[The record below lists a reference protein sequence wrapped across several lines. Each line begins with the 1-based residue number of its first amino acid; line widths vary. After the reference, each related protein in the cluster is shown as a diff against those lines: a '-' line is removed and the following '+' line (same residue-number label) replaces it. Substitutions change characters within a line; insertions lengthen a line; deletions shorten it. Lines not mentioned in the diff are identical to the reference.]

1 MKAIWM
7 KKGIMTLMA
16 AAVTMSPERVASE
29 PDHWEYEASQDFTVT
44 SDGVYQFELY
54 GAQGGSYQEHTG
66 GKGGMV
72 NMQVSLHQN
81 DRVELRIGGSNDSQG
96 GGQGTLTSGGGAAT
110 VVINGVTAAV
120 AGGGGGATDTQD
132 GGYGGEVLGGGA
144 INSNGESS
152 SEPNSAGG
160 GGGYQGGQS
169 GYTRYHEHTGSEE
182 SGGGCYTGEIRHTHD
197 GSCFVQCG
205 TFENFRVSDDQPGYI
220 EANCSVCGEWGSNEG
235 DMDSDFITDGS
246 WTHTKRDCGKDNG
259 AIEGYRLVCGKSK
272 DVIEEN
278 KQAYGGTN
286 YYNAE
291 MCRNVSTA
299 AGVRLGNGKIVI
311 TQCPQEQ
318 LTLNY
323 FNYDMTLLGSVTT
336 SKGSMADYPVKTE
349 PVRKADSQYSYT
361 FTGWDDME
369 TGRKENLTG
378 TDTVHSPVTEN
389 KNYIAVYRKIPKE
402 YTVTLEDAYG
412 NVVETITAAYGKQ
425 MPDITLPVREDGL
438 FAGYYL
444 QKGGRGTCYYS
455 TSGEAVRKSDIV
467 QDETFYAYWINPVS
481 VTKQPVSVE
490 VESDYEESYM
500 EVAYAQS
507 TEQGYT
513 ITPQWYMQQNGKKT
527 KVENG
532 NTVKC
537 KIPSGYKAGKYT
549 FWCELTVTSE
559 QNGQQIKVSSNQA
572 ALQVNQAAEP
582 PKKEDTKPTSPDQDK
597 DNTTGNPG
605 DTNNGSTP
613 PPDKSDNGST
623 PPPDKSDNGSTPPPD
638 KSDNGSTPLPD
649 NSGNGSTTPPDN
661 SNNGS
666 ATPPDNSNNG
676 STPPPDKS
684 DNGSTTLPDN
694 SDNGSTGKT
703 DGADNEATSKPNIPN
718 NLINGALSKNDITN
732 INDAAFTLAV
742 NPSQLPVNGSK
753 QENTEN
759 TMPALTMVPDPVA
772 LTTIPDDTPWESH
785 ASTADSPWINH
796 TGADNTD
803 YNQASPDQD
812 AISPQSHAT
821 YETELVKANYSFIV
835 GLSILGLIAI
845 LLLILFLSNNR
856 VDRCAEE

>member
-72 NMQVSLHQN
+72 NMQVSLHRN

-96 GGQGTLTSGGGAAT
+96 GGQGTLTAGGGATT

-120 AGGGGGATDTQD
+120 AGGGGGATDSLN
-132 GGYGGEVLGGGA
+132 GGSGGGNRG
-144 INSNGESS
+144 IMPDSSIGESS

-169 GYTRYHEHTGSEE
+169 GSTRYHEHTGSEE
-182 SGGGCYTGEIRHTHD
+182 SGGGCYTGEIRHIHN

-205 TFENFRVSDDQPGYI
+205 TFENFRVSDDLPGYI

-246 WTHTKRDCGKDNG
+246 WTHTKRNCGKDSNS
-259 AIEGYRLVCGKSK
+259 IDKYQLSCGKSETM
-272 DVIEEN
+272 IEEN

-286 YYNAE
+286 YYNSDV
-291 MCRNVSTA
+291 CKNVSVA
-299 AGVRLGNGKIVI
+299 AGVRQGSGKITI
-311 TQCPQEQ
+311 TQLTKER

-323 FNYDMTLLGSVTT
+323 YNYDMTLLGSVTA
-336 SKGSMADYPVKTE
+336 SKGSIADYPVKTE

-444 QKGGRGTCYYS
+444 QKGGRETCYYS

-481 VTKQPVSVE
+481 VTKQPASVE
-490 VESDYEESYM
+490 VESDYAECYM

-582 PKKEDTKPTSPDQDK
+582 PKKEDTKPTSPDLDK
-597 DNTTGNPG
+597 DNSTGNPGDANNGSATKPGDSDNGNTTKPGDSSSGSTTKPDDTSNGSTTNPG
-605 DTNNGSTP
+605 DTNNGSTT
-613 PPDKSDNGST
+613 K
-623 PPPDKSDNGSTPPPD
+623 
-638 KSDNGSTPLPD
+638 
-649 NSGNGSTTPPDN
+649 
-661 SNNGS
+661 
-666 ATPPDNSNNG
+666 
-676 STPPPDKS
+676 
-684 DNGSTTLPDN
+684 PDN
-694 SDNGSTGKT
+694 SDSGSTGKSDSSNNETTNKPDNT
-703 DGADNEATSKPNIPN
+703 DNGISGKNDNSSNGNTSKSDIPN
-718 NLINGALSKNDITN
+718 NLINGVPGKNDITN
-732 INDAAFTLAV
+732 INDVTFVLADGL
-742 NPSQLPVNGSK
+742 NQIQPPVNSNNTK
-753 QENTEN
+753 TEEAPAIENDIQ
-759 TMPALTMVPDPVA
+759 L

-785 ASTADSPWINH
+785 TSADNTPWINNIG
-796 TGADNTD
+796 TDDNT
-803 YNQASPDQD
+803 NHDQD
-812 AISPQSHAT
+812 AISPQNPAA
-821 YETELVKANYSFIV
+821 YQAELGRANASFLV

-856 VDRCAEE
+856 ADRCAEE

>member
-16 AAVTMSPERVASE
+16 AAVTMSPEQTASE

-81 DRVELRIGGSNDSQG
+81 DQVELHIGGSDGSQG
-96 GGQGTLTSGGGAAT
+96 GGQGTLTFGGGATT

-132 GGYGGEVLGGGA
+132 GGYGGIDKGVLNGT
-144 INSNGESS
+144 SMGESS

-246 WTHTKRDCGKDNG
+246 WTHTKRDCGKDSNSTDK
-259 AIEGYRLVCGKSK
+259 YRLSCGKSETM
-272 DVIEEN
+272 IEEN

-286 YYNAE
+286 YYNSDV
-291 MCRNVSTA
+291 CKNVSVA
-299 AGVRLGNGKIVI
+299 AGVRQGSGKIAI
-311 TQCPQEQ
+311 TQLTKEQ
-318 LTLNY
+318 LTINY
-323 FNYDMTLLGSVTT
+323 YNYNMTLLGSVTA
-336 SKGSMADYPVKTE
+336 SKGSIADYPVKTE

-378 TDTVHSPVTEN
+378 ADTVQSPVTEN
-389 KNYIAVYRKIPKE
+389 KNYIAVYRNIPRE

-412 NVVETITAAYGKQ
+412 NVVETITAAYRKQ

-438 FAGYYL
+438 FAGYYR
-444 QKGGRGTCYYS
+444 QKDGRGTCYYS
-455 TSGEAVRKSDIV
+455 TSGKPARKSDIV
-467 QDETFYAYWINPVS
+467 QDETFYAYWVNPVS
-481 VTKQPVSVE
+481 ITKQPASVE
-490 VESDYEESYM
+490 VESDYTESYM
-500 EVAYAQS
+500 EVAYEQS
-507 TEQGYT
+507 TKQGYT

-532 NTVKC
+532 EKTKC
-537 KIPSGYKAGKYT
+537 KIPSGYKAGKYI

-572 ALQVNQAAEP
+572 TLQVNQAAEP
-582 PKKEDTKPTSPDQDK
+582 PKKEDTKPTTPDQDK
-597 DNTTGNPG
+597 DNSTGNPG
-605 DTNNGSTP
+605 N
-613 PPDKSDNGST
+613 SDNGST
-623 PPPDKSDNGSTPPPD
+623 TKPDDTSNGGATKPGDSDNGNTAKPGDSN
-638 KSDNGSTPLPD
+638 SGSTTNPD
-649 NSGNGSTTPPDN
+649 NSSNGSMTKPDN
-661 SNNGS
+661 SNNGNTTKPGDSSNES
-666 ATPPDNSNNG
+666 AT
-676 STPPPDKS
+676 K
-684 DNGSTTLPDN
+684 PDN
-694 SDNGSTGKT
+694 SDSGSTGKSDSVNNGT
-703 DGADNEATSKPNIPN
+703 TNKPDNADNGTSGKNDNSTNVVP
-718 NLINGALSKNDITN
+718 GKNDITN
-732 INDAAFTLAV
+732 IGNGTFMFTDSL
-742 NPSQLPVNGSK
+742 NPSQLPVDGNK
-753 QENTEN
+753 QENTEIV
-759 TMPALTMVPDPVA
+759 TPASTIAPVSIA

-785 ASTADSPWINH
+785 TSADDTPWINH
-796 TGADNTD
+796 TGTDDNT
-803 YNQASPDQD
+803 NHDQN
-812 AISPQSHAT
+812 AVSPQNPAA
-821 YETELVKANYSFIV
+821 YQAELGRTNASFLV
-835 GLSILGLIAI
+835 GLGILGLIAI
-845 LLLILFLSNNR
+845 LLLILFLSNNHE
-856 VDRCAEE
+856 DHCATE

>member
-16 AAVTMSPERVASE
+16 AAVTMSPEQTASE

-72 NMQVSLHQN
+72 NMQVSLQQN
-81 DRVELRIGGSNDSQG
+81 DRVELRIGGSDGSQG
-96 GGQGTLTSGGGAAT
+96 GGQGTLTSGGGATT
-110 VVINGVTAAV
+110 VVINGVTVAV

-144 INSNGESS
+144 ISSDGESS
-152 SEPNSAGG
+152 SESNSAGG

-323 FNYDMTLLGSVTT
+323 FNYDMTLLSSVTA
-336 SKGSMADYPVKTE
+336 SKGSIADYPVKTE

-378 TDTVHSPVTEN
+378 ADTVQSPVTEN
-389 KNYIAVYRKIPKE
+389 KNYIAVYRNIPRE

-412 NVVETITAAYGKQ
+412 NVVEIITAAYGKQ
-425 MPDITLPVREDGL
+425 MPNITLPVREDGL
-438 FAGYYL
+438 FAGYYR
-444 QKGGRGTCYYS
+444 QKDGRGTCYYS
-455 TSGEAVRKSDIV
+455 TSGEPARKSDIV
-467 QDETFYAYWINPVS
+467 QDETFYAYWVNPVS
-481 VTKQPVSVE
+481 ITKQPASVE
-490 VESDYEESYM
+490 VESDYTESYM
-500 EVAYAQS
+500 EVAYEQS
-507 TEQGYT
+507 MKQGYT

-527 KVENG
+527 KVVNG

-537 KIPSGYKAGKYT
+537 KIPSGYKAGKYI
-549 FWCELTVTSE
+549 FWCELTVVSE

-572 ALQVNQAAEP
+572 TLQVNQAAEP
-582 PKKEDTKPTSPDQDK
+582 PKKEDTKPTTPDQDK
-597 DNTTGNPG
+597 DNSTGKPG
-605 DTNNGSTP
+605 GTNNGSTP
-613 PPDKSDNGST
+613 PPDNPS
-623 PPPDKSDNGSTPPPD
+623 
-638 KSDNGSTPLPD
+638 
-649 NSGNGSTTPPDN
+649 NGSTTKPDDT
-661 SNNGS
+661 SNGS
-666 ATPPDNSNNG
+666 TTNPGDSDNGNTTNPDNSNNG
-676 STPPPDKS
+676 STTKPDDTSNGGATKPGDS
-684 DNGSTTLPDN
+684 DNGSATKPDN
-694 SDNGSTGKT
+694 SDSGSTGKSDSVNNGT
-703 DGADNEATSKPNIPN
+703 TNKPDNADNGTSGKNDNSTNVVP
-718 NLINGALSKNDITN
+718 GKNDITN
-732 INDAAFTLAV
+732 IGNGTFMFTDSL

-835 GLSILGLIAI
+835 GLSILGLMAI
-845 LLLILFLSNNR
+845 LLLILFLSNNHG
-856 VDRCAEE
+856 DHCATE

>member
-16 AAVTMSPERVASE
+16 AAVTMSPEQTASE

-96 GGQGTLTSGGGAAT
+96 GGQGTLTAGGGATT

-120 AGGGGGATDTQD
+120 AGGGGGATDMLN
-132 GGYGGEVLGGGA
+132 GGSGGEIWGGGA

-246 WTHTKRDCGKDNG
+246 WTHTKRNCGKDTNS
-259 AIEGYRLVCGKSK
+259 IDKYQLSCGKSETM
-272 DVIEEN
+272 IEEN

-286 YYNAE
+286 YYNSDV
-291 MCRNVSTA
+291 CKNVSVA
-299 AGVRLGNGKIVI
+299 AGVRQGSGKITI
-311 TQCPQEQ
+311 TQLTKEQ

-323 FNYDMTLLGSVTT
+323 YNYDMTLLGSVTT
-336 SKGSMADYPVKTE
+336 SKGCIADYPVKTE

-378 TDTVHSPVTEN
+378 ADTVQSPVTEN
-389 KNYIAVYRKIPKE
+389 KNYIAVYCKIPKE

-572 ALQVNQAAEP
+572 TLQVNQAAEP
-582 PKKEDTKPTSPDQDK
+582 PKKEDTKPTTPDQDK
-597 DNTTGNPG
+597 DNSTGNPG
-605 DTNNGSTP
+605 DANNGSTTKP
-613 PPDKSDNGST
+613 GDSDNGNTTKPGDS
-623 PPPDKSDNGSTPPPD
+623 SSGSTTKPD
-638 KSDNGSTPLPD
+638 DTS
-649 NSGNGSTTPPDN
+649 NGSTTKPGD
-661 SNNGS
+661 SS
-666 ATPPDNSNNG
+666 
-676 STPPPDKS
+676 
-684 DNGSTTLPDN
+684 NGSTTKPDN
-694 SDNGSTGKT
+694 SDSGSTGKSDSSNNETTNKPDNT
-703 DGADNEATSKPNIPN
+703 DNGISGKNDNSSNGNTSKSDIPN
-718 NLINGALSKNDITN
+718 NLINGVPGKNDITN
-732 INDAAFTLAV
+732 INDVTFVLADGLNQIQPSV
-742 NPSQLPVNGSK
+742 NSNNTKTEEAPAIENDIQL
-753 QENTEN
+753 
-759 TMPALTMVPDPVA
+759 

-785 ASTADSPWINH
+785 TSADNTPWINN
-796 TGADNTD
+796 TGTDDNT
-803 YNQASPDQD
+803 NHDQD
-812 AISPQSHAT
+812 AISPQNPAA
-821 YETELVKANYSFIV
+821 YQAELGRANASFLV
-835 GLSILGLIAI
+835 GLSILGLMAI

-856 VDRCAEE
+856 ADRCAEE

>member
-1 MKAIWM
+1 MRLKYYNIPPCYVTNVNEYARRSSSMNAIWM
-7 KKGIMTLMA
+7 KKGIMTLMV
-16 AAVTMSPERVASE
+16 AAVTMSPEQTASE
-29 PDHWEYEASQDFTVT
+29 PDHWEYEASQDFTVA
-44 SDGVYQFELY
+44 SDGIYQFELY

-66 GKGGMV
+66 GKGGIV

-96 GGQGTLTSGGGAAT
+96 GGQGTLTAGGGATT

-120 AGGGGGATDTQD
+120 AGGGGGATDILN
-132 GGYGGEVLGGGA
+132 GESGGGNRG
-144 INSNGESS
+144 IMPDSSIGESS

-169 GYTRYHEHTGSEE
+169 GFTRYHEHTGSEE

-246 WTHTKRDCGKDNG
+246 WTHTKRNCGKDTNS
-259 AIEGYRLVCGKSK
+259 IDKYQLSCGKSETM
-272 DVIEEN
+272 IEEN

-286 YYNAE
+286 YYNSDV
-291 MCRNVSTA
+291 CKNVSVA
-299 AGVRLGNGKIVI
+299 AGVRQGSGKITI
-311 TQCPQEQ
+311 TQLTKEQ

-323 FNYDMTLLGSVTT
+323 YNYDMTLLGSVTT
-336 SKGSMADYPVKTE
+336 SKGCMADYPVKTE
-349 PVRKADSQYSYT
+349 PARKADSQYSYT

-402 YTVTLEDAYG
+402 YTVTLGDAYG

-444 QKGGRGTCYYS
+444 QKGGRETCYYS

-481 VTKQPVSVE
+481 VTKQPASVE
-490 VESDYEESYM
+490 VESDYAECYM

-559 QNGQQIKVSSNQA
+559 QNGQQIKVSSNQVT
-572 ALQVNQAAEP
+572 LQVNQAAEP
-582 PKKEDTKPTSPDQDK
+582 PKKEDTKPTSPDLDK
-597 DNTTGNPG
+597 DNTTGKPG

-613 PPDKSDNGST
+613 P
-623 PPPDKSDNGSTPPPD
+623 
-638 KSDNGSTPLPD
+638 
-649 NSGNGSTTPPDN
+649 
-661 SNNGS
+661 
-666 ATPPDNSNNG
+666 
-676 STPPPDKS
+676 
-684 DNGSTTLPDN
+684 PDN

-845 LLLILFLSNNR
+845 LLLILFLSNNHG
-856 VDRCAEE
+856 DHCATE

>member
-16 AAVTMSPERVASE
+16 AAVTMSPEQTASE

-72 NMQVSLHQN
+72 NMQVSLHRN

-96 GGQGTLTSGGGAAT
+96 GGQGTLTSGGGATT

-120 AGGGGGATDTQD
+120 AGG
-132 GGYGGEVLGGGA
+132 GGGA

-182 SGGGCYTGEIRHTHD
+182 SGGGCYTGEIRHNHD

-235 DMDSDFITDGS
+235 DMESDFITDGS

-311 TQCPQEQ
+311 IQCPQEQ

-323 FNYDMTLLGSVTT
+323 FNYDMTLLGSVTA
-336 SKGSMADYPVKTE
+336 SKGSIADYPVKTE

-444 QKGGRGTCYYS
+444 QKDGRGTCYYS
-455 TSGEAVRKSDIV
+455 TSGEPARKSDIV
-467 QDETFYAYWINPVS
+467 QDETFYAYWVNPVS
-481 VTKQPVSVE
+481 ITKQPASVE
-490 VESDYEESYM
+490 VESDYAESYM

-507 TEQGYT
+507 AEPGYT

-572 ALQVNQAAEP
+572 TLQVNQAAEP
-582 PKKEDTKPTSPDQDK
+582 PKKEDTKPTSPDLDK
-597 DNTTGNPG
+597 DNTTGKPG
-605 DTNNGSTP
+605 DA
-613 PPDKSDNGST
+613 
-623 PPPDKSDNGSTPPPD
+623 
-638 KSDNGSTPLPD
+638 
-649 NSGNGSTTPPDN
+649 
-661 SNNGS
+661 NNGS

-759 TMPALTMVPDPVA
+759 TMPALTMMPDPVA

-835 GLSILGLIAI
+835 GLSILGLMAI

-856 VDRCAEE
+856 ADRCAEE

>member
-16 AAVTMSPERVASE
+16 AAVTMSPEQTASE

-96 GGQGTLTSGGGAAT
+96 GGQGTLTSGGGATT

-120 AGGGGGATDTQD
+120 AGGGGGATDSLN
-132 GGYGGEVLGGGA
+132 GGSGGGNRG
-144 INSNGESS
+144 IMPDSSIGESS

-182 SGGGCYTGEIRHTHD
+182 SGGGCYTGEVRHIHD

-220 EANCSVCGEWGSNEG
+220 EANCSLCGEWGSNEG

-246 WTHTKRDCGKDNG
+246 WTHTKRNCGKDSNS
-259 AIEGYRLVCGKSK
+259 IDKYQLSCGKSETM
-272 DVIEEN
+272 IEEN

-286 YYNAE
+286 YYNSDV
-291 MCRNVSTA
+291 CKNVSVA
-299 AGVRLGNGKIVI
+299 AGVRQGSGKITI
-311 TQCPQEQ
+311 TQLTKEQ

-323 FNYDMTLLGSVTT
+323 YNYDMTLLGSVTT

-444 QKGGRGTCYYS
+444 QKGGRETCYYS

-481 VTKQPVSVE
+481 VTKQPASVE
-490 VESDYEESYM
+490 VESDYAECYM

-582 PKKEDTKPTSPDQDK
+582 PKKEDTKPTTPDQDK
-597 DNTTGNPG
+597 DNSTGNPG
-605 DTNNGSTP
+605 DSSNGSATKP
-613 PPDKSDNGST
+613 GGSDNGNTTKPGDS
-623 PPPDKSDNGSTPPPD
+623 SSGSTMKPD
-638 KSDNGSTPLPD
+638 DTS
-649 NSGNGSTTPPDN
+649 NGSTTKPGD
-661 SNNGS
+661 SS
-666 ATPPDNSNNG
+666 
-676 STPPPDKS
+676 
-684 DNGSTTLPDN
+684 NGSTTKPDN
-694 SDNGSTGKT
+694 SDSGSTGKSDSSNNETTNKPDNT
-703 DGADNEATSKPNIPN
+703 DNGIPGKNDNSSNGNTSKSDIPN
-718 NLINGALSKNDITN
+718 NLINGVPGKNDITN
-732 INDAAFTLAV
+732 INDVTFVLADGL
-742 NPSQLPVNGSK
+742 NQIQPPVNSNNTK
-753 QENTEN
+753 TEEAPAIENDIQ
-759 TMPALTMVPDPVA
+759 L
-772 LTTIPDDTPWESH
+772 LTTIPDDTPWESRT
-785 ASTADSPWINH
+785 SADNTPWINN
-796 TGADNTD
+796 TGTDDNI
-803 YNQASPDQD
+803 NHDQD
-812 AISPQSHAT
+812 AISPQNPAA
-821 YETELVKANYSFIV
+821 YQAELGRANASFLV

-856 VDRCAEE
+856 ADRCAEE

>member
-1 MKAIWM
+1 MAI
-7 KKGIMTLMA
+7 
-16 AAVTMSPERVASE
+16 
-29 PDHWEYEASQDFTVT
+29 
-44 SDGVYQFELY
+44 
-54 GAQGGSYQEHTG
+54 
-66 GKGGMV
+66 
-72 NMQVSLHQN
+72 
-81 DRVELRIGGSNDSQG
+81 
-96 GGQGTLTSGGGAAT
+96 
-110 VVINGVTAAV
+110 
-120 AGGGGGATDTQD
+120 
-132 GGYGGEVLGGGA
+132 
-144 INSNGESS
+144 
-152 SEPNSAGG
+152 
-160 GGGYQGGQS
+160 
-169 GYTRYHEHTGSEE
+169 SEE
-182 SGGGCYTGEIRHTHD
+182 SGGGCYTGEIRHIHN

-246 WTHTKRDCGKDNG
+246 WTHTKRNCGKDNG

-286 YYNAE
+286 YYNVE
-291 MCRNVSTA
+291 ICRNVSTA
-299 AGVRLGNGKIVI
+299 AGIRSGNGKIVI
-311 TQCPQEQ
+311 AQCPQEQ

-323 FNYDMTLLGSVTT
+323 FNYDMTLLGSVTA
-336 SKGSMADYPVKTE
+336 SKGSIADYPVKTE
-349 PVRKADSQYSYT
+349 PARKADSQYSYT

-378 TDTVHSPVTEN
+378 ADTVQSPVTEN
-389 KNYIAVYRKIPKE
+389 KNYIAVYRNIPRE

-412 NVVETITAAYGKQ
+412 NVVETITAAYRKQ

-444 QKGGRGTCYYS
+444 QKDGRGTCYYS
-455 TSGEAVRKSDIV
+455 TSGEPARKSDIV
-467 QDETFYAYWINPVS
+467 QDETFYAYWVNPVS
-481 VTKQPVSVE
+481 VTKQPASVE
-490 VESDYEESYM
+490 VESDYAECYM

-549 FWCELTVTSE
+549 FWCELTVVSE

-582 PKKEDTKPTSPDQDK
+582 PKKEDTKPTSPDLDK
-597 DNTTGNPG
+597 DNTTGKPG

-613 PPDKSDNGST
+613 PSDKSD
-623 PPPDKSDNGSTPPPD
+623 
-638 KSDNGSTPLPD
+638 
-649 NSGNGSTTPPDN
+649 
-661 SNNGS
+661 
-666 ATPPDNSNNG
+666 NG

-856 VDRCAEE
+856 ADRCATE

>member
-1 MKAIWM
+1 MKNQ
-7 KKGIMTLMA
+7 A
-16 AAVTMSPERVASE
+16 A
-29 PDHWEYEASQDFTVT
+29 
-44 SDGVYQFELY
+44 
-54 GAQGGSYQEHTG
+54 
-66 GKGGMV
+66 
-72 NMQVSLHQN
+72 
-81 DRVELRIGGSNDSQG
+81 
-96 GGQGTLTSGGGAAT
+96 
-110 VVINGVTAAV
+110 
-120 AGGGGGATDTQD
+120 
-132 GGYGGEVLGGGA
+132 
-144 INSNGESS
+144 
-152 SEPNSAGG
+152 
-160 GGGYQGGQS
+160 
-169 GYTRYHEHTGSEE
+169 
-182 SGGGCYTGEIRHTHD
+182 GCYTGEIRHTHD

-246 WTHTKRDCGKDNG
+246 WTHTKRDCGKDSNS
-259 AIEGYRLVCGKSK
+259 IDKYQLSCGKSETM
-272 DVIEEN
+272 IEEN

-286 YYNAE
+286 YYNSDV
-291 MCRNVSTA
+291 CKNVSVA
-299 AGVRLGNGKIVI
+299 AGVRRGSGKIAI
-311 TQCPQEQ
+311 TQLTQEQ
-318 LTLNY
+318 LTINY
-323 FNYDMTLLGSVTT
+323 YNYNMTLLGSVTA
-336 SKGSMADYPVKTE
+336 SKGSIADYPVKTE
-349 PVRKADSQYSYT
+349 PARKADSQYSYT

-378 TDTVHSPVTEN
+378 ADTVQSPVTEN
-389 KNYIAVYRKIPKE
+389 KNYIAVYRNIPRE
-402 YTVTLEDAYG
+402 YTVILEDAYG
-412 NVVETITAAYGKQ
+412 NVVEIITAAYGKQ
-425 MPDITLPVREDGL
+425 MPNIMLPVREDGL

-444 QKGGRGTCYYS
+444 QKDGRGTCYYS
-455 TSGEAVRKSDIV
+455 TSGEPARKSDIV
-467 QDETFYAYWINPVS
+467 QDETFYAYWVNPVS
-481 VTKQPVSVE
+481 ITKQPTSVE
-490 VESDYEESYM
+490 VESDYTESYM
-500 EVAYAQS
+500 EVAYEQS
-507 TEQGYT
+507 MKQGYT

-527 KVENG
+527 KVVNG

-572 ALQVNQAAEP
+572 TLQVNQAAEP
-582 PKKEDTKPTSPDQDK
+582 PKKEDTKPTSPDLDK
-597 DNTTGNPG
+597 DNTTGKPG

-613 PPDKSDNGST
+613 P
-623 PPPDKSDNGSTPPPD
+623 
-638 KSDNGSTPLPD
+638 
-649 NSGNGSTTPPDN
+649 
-661 SNNGS
+661 
-666 ATPPDNSNNG
+666 
-676 STPPPDKS
+676 
-684 DNGSTTLPDN
+684 PDN

-759 TMPALTMVPDPVA
+759 TMPALTMMPDPVA

-835 GLSILGLIAI
+835 GLSILGLMAI
-845 LLLILFLSNNR
+845 LLLILFLSNNHE
-856 VDRCAEE
+856 DHCATE

>member
-81 DRVELRIGGSNDSQG
+81 DRVELRIGGSNESQR
-96 GGQGTLTSGGGAAT
+96 GGQGTLTAGGGATT

-120 AGGGGGATDTQD
+120 AGGGGGATDILNGES
-132 GGYGGEVLGGGA
+132 GGCGFSGISTG
-144 INSNGESS
+144 NGESS

-220 EANCSVCGEWGSNEG
+220 EASCSVCGEWGSNEG

-246 WTHTKRDCGKDNG
+246 WTHTKRNCGKDNG

-444 QKGGRGTCYYS
+444 QKGGRETCYYS

-481 VTKQPVSVE
+481 VTKQPASVE
-490 VESDYEESYM
+490 VESDYAECYM

-559 QNGQQIKVSSNQA
+559 QNGQQIKVSSNQVT
-572 ALQVNQAAEP
+572 LQVNQAAEP
-582 PKKEDTKPTSPDQDK
+582 PKKEDTKPTSPDLDK
-597 DNTTGNPG
+597 DNTTGKPG

-613 PPDKSDNGST
+613 P
-623 PPPDKSDNGSTPPPD
+623 
-638 KSDNGSTPLPD
+638 
-649 NSGNGSTTPPDN
+649 
-661 SNNGS
+661 
-666 ATPPDNSNNG
+666 
-676 STPPPDKS
+676 
-684 DNGSTTLPDN
+684 PDN

-759 TMPALTMVPDPVA
+759 TMPALTMMPDPVA

-845 LLLILFLSNNR
+845 LLLILFLSNNHG
-856 VDRCAEE
+856 DHCATE

>member
-16 AAVTMSPERVASE
+16 AAVTMSPEQTASE

-96 GGQGTLTSGGGAAT
+96 GGQGTLTAGGGATT

-120 AGGGGGATDTQD
+120 AGGGGGATDSLN
-132 GGYGGEVLGGGA
+132 GGSGGGNRG
-144 INSNGESS
+144 IMPDSSIGESS

-182 SGGGCYTGEIRHTHD
+182 SGGGCYTGEIRHIHN

-220 EANCSVCGEWGSNEG
+220 EASCSVCGEWGSNEG

-246 WTHTKRDCGKDNG
+246 WTHTKRNCGKDNG

-527 KVENG
+527 KVVNG

-549 FWCELTVTSE
+549 FWCELTVVSE

-582 PKKEDTKPTSPDQDK
+582 PKKEDTKPTIPDQDK
-597 DNTTGNPG
+597 DNTTGKPV
-605 DTNNGSTP
+605 DTN
-613 PPDKSDNGST
+613 
-623 PPPDKSDNGSTPPPD
+623 
-638 KSDNGSTPLPD
+638 NGSTPLPD
-649 NSGNGSTTPPDN
+649 NSGNGST
-661 SNNGS
+661 
-666 ATPPDNSNNG
+666 TPPDNSNNG

-835 GLSILGLIAI
+835 GLSILGLMAI
-845 LLLILFLSNNR
+845 LLLILFLSNNHG
-856 VDRCAEE
+856 DRCAEE

>member
-16 AAVTMSPERVASE
+16 AAVTMSPEQTASE

-44 SDGVYQFELY
+44 SDGIYQFELY

-96 GGQGTLTSGGGAAT
+96 GGQGTLTAGGGATT

-120 AGGGGGATDTQD
+120 AGGGGGATDILN
-132 GGYGGEVLGGGA
+132 GESGGGNRG
-144 INSNGESS
+144 IMPDSSIGESS

-182 SGGGCYTGEIRHTHD
+182 SGGGCYTGEVRHIHD

-444 QKGGRGTCYYS
+444 QKDGRGTCYYS
-455 TSGEAVRKSDIV
+455 TSGEPARKSDIV
-467 QDETFYAYWINPVS
+467 QDETFYAYWVNPVS
-481 VTKQPVSVE
+481 ITKQPASVE
-490 VESDYEESYM
+490 VESDYAESYM

-507 TEQGYT
+507 AEPGYT

-572 ALQVNQAAEP
+572 TLQVNQAAEP
-582 PKKEDTKPTSPDQDK
+582 PKKEDTKPTSPDLDK
-597 DNTTGNPG
+597 DNTTGKPG
-605 DTNNGSTP
+605 DANNGSTTKP
-613 PPDKSDNGST
+613 GDSDNGNTTKPGDS
-623 PPPDKSDNGSTPPPD
+623 SSGSTTKPD
-638 KSDNGSTPLPD
+638 DTS
-649 NSGNGSTTPPDN
+649 NGSTTKPGD
-661 SNNGS
+661 SS
-666 ATPPDNSNNG
+666 
-676 STPPPDKS
+676 
-684 DNGSTTLPDN
+684 NGSTTKPDN
-694 SDNGSTGKT
+694 SDSGSTGKSDSSNNETTNKPDNT
-703 DGADNEATSKPNIPN
+703 DNGISGKNDNSSNGNTSKSDIPN
-718 NLINGALSKNDITN
+718 NLINGVPGKNDITN
-732 INDAAFTLAV
+732 INDVTFVLADGLNQIQPSV
-742 NPSQLPVNGSK
+742 NSNNTKTEEAPAIENDIQL
-753 QENTEN
+753 
-759 TMPALTMVPDPVA
+759 

-785 ASTADSPWINH
+785 TSADNTPWINN
-796 TGADNTD
+796 TGTDDNT
-803 YNQASPDQD
+803 NHDQD
-812 AISPQSHAT
+812 AISPQNPAA
-821 YETELVKANYSFIV
+821 YQAELGRANASFLV

-845 LLLILFLSNNR
+845 LMLILFLSNNR
-856 VDRCAEE
+856 ADRCAEE

>member
-81 DRVELRIGGSNDSQG
+81 DRVELRIGGSNESQR
-96 GGQGTLTSGGGAAT
+96 GGQGTLTAGGGATT

-120 AGGGGGATDTQD
+120 AGGGGGATDILNGES
-132 GGYGGEVLGGGA
+132 GGCGFSGISTG
-144 INSNGESS
+144 NGESS

-182 SGGGCYTGEIRHTHD
+182 SGGGCYTGEIGHTHD

-246 WTHTKRDCGKDNG
+246 WTHTKRNCGKDSNS
-259 AIEGYRLVCGKSK
+259 IDKYQLSCGKSETM
-272 DVIEEN
+272 IEEN

-286 YYNAE
+286 YYNSDV
-291 MCRNVSTA
+291 CKNVSVA
-299 AGVRLGNGKIVI
+299 AGVRQGSGKITI
-311 TQCPQEQ
+311 TQLTKEQ

-336 SKGSMADYPVKTE
+336 SKGCMADYPVKTE

-425 MPDITLPVREDGL
+425 MPDIMLPVREDGL

-507 TEQGYT
+507 AEPGYT

-527 KVENG
+527 KVVNG

-549 FWCELTVTSE
+549 FWCELTVVSE

-582 PKKEDTKPTSPDQDK
+582 PKKEDTKPTSPDLDK
-597 DNTTGNPG
+597 DNTTGKPG
-605 DTNNGSTP
+605 DT
-613 PPDKSDNGST
+613 
-623 PPPDKSDNGSTPPPD
+623 
-638 KSDNGSTPLPD
+638 
-649 NSGNGSTTPPDN
+649 
-661 SNNGS
+661 
-666 ATPPDNSNNG
+666 NNG

-856 VDRCAEE
+856 ADRCAEE

>member
-16 AAVTMSPERVASE
+16 AAVTMSPEQTASE
-29 PDHWEYEASQDFTVT
+29 PDHWEYEASQDFTVA

-72 NMQVSLHQN
+72 NMQVSLYQN
-81 DRVELRIGGSNDSQG
+81 DRVELHIGGSDGSQG
-96 GGQGTLTSGGGAAT
+96 GGQGTLTSGGGATT

-132 GGYGGEVLGGGA
+132 GGYGGIDKGVLNGT
-144 INSNGESS
+144 SMGESS

-197 GSCFVQCG
+197 GSCFIQCG
-205 TFENFRVSDDQPGYI
+205 TFENFRVSADQPGYI

-246 WTHTKRDCGKDNG
+246 WTHTKRDCGKDSNS
-259 AIEGYRLVCGKSK
+259 IDKYQLSCGKSETM
-272 DVIEEN
+272 IEEN

-286 YYNAE
+286 YYNSDV
-291 MCRNVSTA
+291 CKNVSVA
-299 AGVRLGNGKIVI
+299 AGVRQGSGKITI
-311 TQCPQEQ
+311 TQLTQEQ

-323 FNYDMTLLGSVTT
+323 YNYDMTLLGSVTA
-336 SKGSMADYPVKTE
+336 SKGSMVDYPVKTE

-378 TDTVHSPVTEN
+378 ADTVQSPVTEN
-389 KNYIAVYRKIPKE
+389 KNYIAVYRNIPRE

-412 NVVETITAAYGKQ
+412 NVVETITAAYRKQ

-438 FAGYYL
+438 FAGYYR
-444 QKGGRGTCYYS
+444 QKDGRGTCYYS
-455 TSGEAVRKSDIV
+455 TSGEPARKSDIV
-467 QDETFYAYWINPVS
+467 QDETFYAYWVNPVS
-481 VTKQPVSVE
+481 VTKQPTSVE
-490 VESDYEESYM
+490 VESDYTESYM
-500 EVAYAQS
+500 EVAYEQS
-507 TEQGYT
+507 MKQGYT

-527 KVENG
+527 KVVNG

-572 ALQVNQAAEP
+572 TLQVNQAAEP
-582 PKKEDTKPTSPDQDK
+582 PKKEDTKPTTPDQDK
-597 DNTTGNPG
+597 DNSTGNPG
-605 DTNNGSTP
+605 N
-613 PPDKSDNGST
+613 SDNGST
-623 PPPDKSDNGSTPPPD
+623 TKPDDTSNGGATKPGDSDNGSTT
-638 KSDNGSTPLPD
+638 NPD
-649 NSGNGSTTPPDN
+649 NSSNGSTTKPDN
-661 SNNGS
+661 SNNGNTTKPGDSSNGS
-666 ATPPDNSNNG
+666 ATKPGD
-676 STPPPDKS
+676 S
-684 DNGSTTLPDN
+684 DNESATKPDN
-694 SDNGSTGKT
+694 SDSGSTGKSDSVNNGT
-703 DGADNEATSKPNIPN
+703 TNKPDNADNGTSGKNDNSTNVVP
-718 NLINGALSKNDITN
+718 GKNDITN
-732 INDAAFTLAV
+732 IGNGTFMFTDSL
-742 NPSQLPVNGSK
+742 NPSQLPADGNK
-753 QENTEN
+753 QENTEII
-759 TMPALTMVPDPVA
+759 TPASTIAPVSTALTI
-772 LTTIPDDTPWESH
+772 IPDDTPWESH
-785 ASTADSPWINH
+785 TSADNTPWINN
-796 TGADNTD
+796 TGTDDNT
-803 YNQASPDQD
+803 NHDQD
-812 AISPQSHAT
+812 AISPQNPTA
-821 YETELVKANYSFIV
+821 YQAELGRANASFLV
-835 GLSILGLIAI
+835 GLGILGLIAI

-856 VDRCAEE
+856 ADRCAEE

>member
-1 MKAIWM
+1 MNAIWM
-7 KKGIMTLMA
+7 KKGIMALMA
-16 AAVTMSPERVASE
+16 AAVTMSPEQTASE
-29 PDHWEYEASQDFTVT
+29 PDHWEYEASQDFAVT

-54 GAQGGSYQEHTG
+54 GAQGGSYQDNTG
-66 GKGGMV
+66 GLGGMV

-96 GGQGTLTSGGGAAT
+96 GGQGTLTSGGGATT

-120 AGGGGGATDTQD
+120 AGGGGGATDILNGES
-132 GGYGGEVLGGGA
+132 GGCGFSGISTG
-144 INSNGESS
+144 NGESS

-246 WTHTKRDCGKDNG
+246 WTHTKRDCGKDSNS
-259 AIEGYRLVCGKSK
+259 IDKYQLSCGKSETM
-272 DVIEEN
+272 IEEN

-286 YYNAE
+286 YYNSDV
-291 MCRNVSTA
+291 CKNVSVA
-299 AGVRLGNGKIVI
+299 AGVRRGSGKIAI
-311 TQCPQEQ
+311 TQLTQEQ
-318 LTLNY
+318 LTINY
-323 FNYDMTLLGSVTT
+323 YNYNMTLLGSVTA
-336 SKGSMADYPVKTE
+336 SKGSIADYPVKTE
-349 PVRKADSQYSYT
+349 PARKADSQYSYT

-378 TDTVHSPVTEN
+378 ADTVQSPVTEN
-389 KNYIAVYRKIPKE
+389 KNYIAVYRNIPRE
-402 YTVTLEDAYG
+402 YTVILEDAYG
-412 NVVETITAAYGKQ
+412 NVVEIITAAYGKQ
-425 MPDITLPVREDGL
+425 MPNIMLPVREDGL

-444 QKGGRGTCYYS
+444 QKDGRGTCYYS
-455 TSGEAVRKSDIV
+455 TSGEPARKSDIV
-467 QDETFYAYWINPVS
+467 QDETFYAYWVNPVS
-481 VTKQPVSVE
+481 ITKQPTSVE
-490 VESDYEESYM
+490 VESDYTESYM
-500 EVAYAQS
+500 EVAYEQS
-507 TEQGYT
+507 MKQGYT

-527 KVENG
+527 KVVNG

-549 FWCELTVTSE
+549 FWCELTVVSE

-582 PKKEDTKPTSPDQDK
+582 PKKEDTKPTTPDQDK
-597 DNTTGNPG
+597 DNSTGNPG
-605 DTNNGSTP
+605 DANNGSTP
-613 PPDKSDNGST
+613 P
-623 PPPDKSDNGSTPPPD
+623 
-638 KSDNGSTPLPD
+638 
-649 NSGNGSTTPPDN
+649 
-661 SNNGS
+661 
-666 ATPPDNSNNG
+666 
-676 STPPPDKS
+676 
-684 DNGSTTLPDN
+684 PDN

-856 VDRCAEE
+856 ADRCAEE

>member
-16 AAVTMSPERVASE
+16 AAVTMSPEQTASE

-72 NMQVSLHQN
+72 NMQVSLHRN

-96 GGQGTLTSGGGAAT
+96 GGQGTLTAGGGATT

-311 TQCPQEQ
+311 AQCPQEQ

-323 FNYDMTLLGSVTT
+323 YNYDMTLLGSVTA
-336 SKGSMADYPVKTE
+336 SKGCMADYPVKTE

-444 QKGGRGTCYYS
+444 QKGGRETCYYS

-549 FWCELTVTSE
+549 FWCELTVVSE
-559 QNGQQIKVSSNQA
+559 QNEQQIKVSSNQA

-582 PKKEDTKPTSPDQDK
+582 PKKEDTKPTTPDQDK
-597 DNTTGNPG
+597 DNSTGNPGNSDNGSATKPDDTSNGSTTKPDDTSNGSTTKPGDSNNGNTTKPG
-605 DTNNGSTP
+605 DTNNGSTTK
-613 PPDKSDNGST
+613 PDDTS
-623 PPPDKSDNGSTPPPD
+623 
-638 KSDNGSTPLPD
+638 
-649 NSGNGSTTPPDN
+649 
-661 SNNGS
+661 NGS
-666 ATPPDNSNNG
+666 AT
-676 STPPPDKS
+676 K
-684 DNGSTTLPDN
+684 PDN
-694 SDNGSTGKT
+694 SDSGSTGKSDSSNNGT
-703 DGADNEATSKPNIPN
+703 TNKPDNADNGTSGKNDNSTNVVP
-718 NLINGALSKNDITN
+718 GKNDITN
-732 INDAAFTLAV
+732 IGNGTFMFTDSL
-742 NPSQLPVNGSK
+742 NPSQLPADGNK
-753 QENTEN
+753 QENTEIV
-759 TMPALTMVPDPVA
+759 TPASTIAPVSTALTI
-772 LTTIPDDTPWESH
+772 IPDDTPWESH
-785 ASTADSPWINH
+785 TSADDTPWINH
-796 TGADNTD
+796 TGTDDNT
-803 YNQASPDQD
+803 NHDQN
-812 AISPQSHAT
+812 AVSPQNPAA
-821 YETELVKANYSFIV
+821 YQAELGRTNASFLV
-835 GLSILGLIAI
+835 GLGILGLIAI
-845 LLLILFLSNNR
+845 LLLILFLSNNHE
-856 VDRCAEE
+856 DHCATE

>member
-16 AAVTMSPERVASE
+16 AAVTMSPEQTASE
-29 PDHWEYEASQDFTVT
+29 PDHWEYEVSQDFTVT
-44 SDGVYQFELY
+44 SDGIYQFELY

-72 NMQVSLHQN
+72 NMQVSLHRN

-96 GGQGTLTSGGGAAT
+96 GGQGTLTAGGGATT

-120 AGGGGGATDTQD
+120 AGGGGGATDMLN
-132 GGYGGEVLGGGA
+132 GGSGGEIWGGGA

-291 MCRNVSTA
+291 ICRNVSTA

-318 LTLNY
+318 RTFNY
-323 FNYDMTLLGSVTT
+323 FNYDMTLLGSVTA

-444 QKGGRGTCYYS
+444 QKDGRGTCYYS
-455 TSGEAVRKSDIV
+455 TSGEPARKSDIV
-467 QDETFYAYWINPVS
+467 QDETFYAYWVNPVS
-481 VTKQPVSVE
+481 ITKQPASVE
-490 VESDYEESYM
+490 VESDYAESYM

-507 TEQGYT
+507 AEPG
-513 ITPQWYMQQNGKKT
+513 YMQQNGKKT

-559 QNGQQIKVSSNQA
+559 QNGQQIKVSSNQVT
-572 ALQVNQAAEP
+572 LQVNQAAEP
-582 PKKEDTKPTSPDQDK
+582 PKKEDTKPTSPDLDK
-597 DNTTGNPG
+597 DNTTGKPG

-613 PPDKSDNGST
+613 P
-623 PPPDKSDNGSTPPPD
+623 
-638 KSDNGSTPLPD
+638 
-649 NSGNGSTTPPDN
+649 
-661 SNNGS
+661 
-666 ATPPDNSNNG
+666 
-676 STPPPDKS
+676 
-684 DNGSTTLPDN
+684 PDN

-759 TMPALTMVPDPVA
+759 TMPALTMMPDPVA

-835 GLSILGLIAI
+835 GLSILGLMAI
-845 LLLILFLSNNR
+845 LLLILFLSNNHE
-856 VDRCAEE
+856 DHCATE

>member
-1 MKAIWM
+1 MNAIWM
-7 KKGIMTLMA
+7 KKGIMALMA
-16 AAVTMSPERVASE
+16 AAVTMSPEQTASE
-29 PDHWEYEASQDFTVT
+29 PDHWEYEASQDFAVT

-54 GAQGGSYQEHTG
+54 GAQGGSYQDNTG
-66 GKGGMV
+66 GLGGMV

-96 GGQGTLTSGGGAAT
+96 GGQGTLTSGGGATT

-120 AGGGGGATDTQD
+120 AGGGGGATDILNGES
-132 GGYGGEVLGGGA
+132 GGCGFSGISTG
-144 INSNGESS
+144 NGESS

-246 WTHTKRDCGKDNG
+246 WTHTKRDCGKDSNS
-259 AIEGYRLVCGKSK
+259 IDKYQLSCGKSETM
-272 DVIEEN
+272 IEEN

-286 YYNAE
+286 YYNSDV
-291 MCRNVSTA
+291 CKNVSVA
-299 AGVRLGNGKIVI
+299 AGVRRGSGKIAI
-311 TQCPQEQ
+311 TQLTQEQ
-318 LTLNY
+318 LTINY
-323 FNYDMTLLGSVTT
+323 YNYNMTLLGSVTA
-336 SKGSMADYPVKTE
+336 SKGSIADYPVKTE
-349 PVRKADSQYSYT
+349 PARKADSQYSYT

-378 TDTVHSPVTEN
+378 ADTVQSPVTEN
-389 KNYIAVYRKIPKE
+389 KNYIAVYRNIPRE
-402 YTVTLEDAYG
+402 YTVILEDAYG
-412 NVVETITAAYGKQ
+412 NVVEIITAAYGKQ
-425 MPDITLPVREDGL
+425 MPNIMLPVREDGL

-444 QKGGRGTCYYS
+444 QKDGRGTCYYS
-455 TSGEAVRKSDIV
+455 TSGEPARKSDIV
-467 QDETFYAYWINPVS
+467 QDETFYAYWVNPVS
-481 VTKQPVSVE
+481 ITKQPTSVE
-490 VESDYEESYM
+490 VESDYTESYM
-500 EVAYAQS
+500 EVAYEQS
-507 TEQGYT
+507 MKQGYT

-559 QNGQQIKVSSNQA
+559 QNGQQIKVSSNQVT
-572 ALQVNQAAEP
+572 LQVNQAAEP
-582 PKKEDTKPTSPDQDK
+582 PKKEDTKPTSPDLDK
-597 DNTTGNPG
+597 DNTTGKPG

-613 PPDKSDNGST
+613 P
-623 PPPDKSDNGSTPPPD
+623 
-638 KSDNGSTPLPD
+638 
-649 NSGNGSTTPPDN
+649 
-661 SNNGS
+661 
-666 ATPPDNSNNG
+666 
-676 STPPPDKS
+676 
-684 DNGSTTLPDN
+684 PDN

-759 TMPALTMVPDPVA
+759 TMPALTMMPDPVA

-835 GLSILGLIAI
+835 GLSILGLMAI
-845 LLLILFLSNNR
+845 LLLILFLSNNHE
-856 VDRCAEE
+856 DHCATE

>member
-96 GGQGTLTSGGGAAT
+96 GGQGTLTAGGGATT

-120 AGGGGGATDTQD
+120 AGGGGGATDILNGES
-132 GGYGGEVLGGGA
+132 GGCGFSGISTG
-144 INSNGESS
+144 NGESS

-220 EANCSVCGEWGSNEG
+220 EANCSLCGEWGSNEG

-246 WTHTKRDCGKDNG
+246 WTHTKRNCGKDSNS
-259 AIEGYRLVCGKSK
+259 IDKYQLSCGKSETM
-272 DVIEEN
+272 IEEN

-286 YYNAE
+286 YYNSDV
-291 MCRNVSTA
+291 CKNVSVA
-299 AGVRLGNGKIVI
+299 AGVRQGSGKITI
-311 TQCPQEQ
+311 TQLTKEQ

-323 FNYDMTLLGSVTT
+323 YNYDMTLLGSVTT

-444 QKGGRGTCYYS
+444 QKGGRETCYYS

-481 VTKQPVSVE
+481 VTKQPASVE
-490 VESDYEESYM
+490 VESDYAECYM

-559 QNGQQIKVSSNQA
+559 QNGQQIKVSSNQVT
-572 ALQVNQAAEP
+572 LQVNQAAEP
-582 PKKEDTKPTSPDQDK
+582 PKKEDTKPTSPDLDK
-597 DNTTGNPG
+597 DNTTGKPG

-613 PPDKSDNGST
+613 P
-623 PPPDKSDNGSTPPPD
+623 
-638 KSDNGSTPLPD
+638 
-649 NSGNGSTTPPDN
+649 
-661 SNNGS
+661 
-666 ATPPDNSNNG
+666 
-676 STPPPDKS
+676 
-684 DNGSTTLPDN
+684 PDN

-856 VDRCAEE
+856 ADRCAEE

>member
-16 AAVTMSPERVASE
+16 AAVTMSPEQTASE

-96 GGQGTLTSGGGAAT
+96 GGQGTLTSGGGATT

-120 AGGGGGATDTQD
+120 AGGGGGATDILNGES
-132 GGYGGEVLGGGA
+132 GGCGFSGISTG
-144 INSNGESS
+144 NGESS

-246 WTHTKRDCGKDNG
+246 WTHTKRDCGKDSNS
-259 AIEGYRLVCGKSK
+259 IDKYQLSCGKSETM
-272 DVIEEN
+272 IEEN

-286 YYNAE
+286 YYNSDV
-291 MCRNVSTA
+291 CKNVSVA
-299 AGVRLGNGKIVI
+299 AGVRRGSGKIAI
-311 TQCPQEQ
+311 TQLTQEQ
-318 LTLNY
+318 LTINY
-323 FNYDMTLLGSVTT
+323 YNYNMTLLGSVTA
-336 SKGSMADYPVKTE
+336 SKGSIADYPVKTE
-349 PVRKADSQYSYT
+349 PARKADSQYSYT

-378 TDTVHSPVTEN
+378 ADTVQSPVTEN
-389 KNYIAVYRKIPKE
+389 KNYIAVYRNIPRE
-402 YTVTLEDAYG
+402 YTVILEDAYG
-412 NVVETITAAYGKQ
+412 NVVEIITAAYGKQ
-425 MPDITLPVREDGL
+425 MPNIMLPVREDGL

-444 QKGGRGTCYYS
+444 QKDGRGTCYYS
-455 TSGEAVRKSDIV
+455 TSGEPARKSDIV
-467 QDETFYAYWINPVS
+467 QDETFYAYWVNPVS
-481 VTKQPVSVE
+481 ITKQPTSVE
-490 VESDYEESYM
+490 VESDYTESYM
-500 EVAYAQS
+500 EVAYEQS
-507 TEQGYT
+507 MKQGYT

-527 KVENG
+527 KVVNG

-549 FWCELTVTSE
+549 FWCELTVVSE

-582 PKKEDTKPTSPDQDK
+582 PKKEDTKPTTPDQDK
-597 DNTTGNPG
+597 DNSTGNPG
-605 DTNNGSTP
+605 DT
-613 PPDKSDNGST
+613 
-623 PPPDKSDNGSTPPPD
+623 
-638 KSDNGSTPLPD
+638 
-649 NSGNGSTTPPDN
+649 
-661 SNNGS
+661 
-666 ATPPDNSNNG
+666 NNG

-856 VDRCAEE
+856 ADRCAEE

>member
-16 AAVTMSPERVASE
+16 AAVTMSPEQTASE
-29 PDHWEYEASQDFTVT
+29 PDHWEYEASQDFTVM

-54 GAQGGSYQEHTG
+54 GAQGGSYQDNTG
-66 GKGGMV
+66 GLGGMV
-72 NMQVSLHQN
+72 NMQVSLHRN

-96 GGQGTLTSGGGAAT
+96 GGQGTLTAGGGATT

-120 AGGGGGATDTQD
+120 AGGGGGATDILNGES
-132 GGYGGEVLGGGA
+132 GGCGFSGISTG
-144 INSNGESS
+144 NGESS

-246 WTHTKRDCGKDNG
+246 WTHTKRNCGKDSNS
-259 AIEGYRLVCGKSK
+259 IDKYQLSCGKSETM
-272 DVIEEN
+272 IEEN

-286 YYNAE
+286 YYNSDV
-291 MCRNVSTA
+291 CKNVSVA
-299 AGVRLGNGKIVI
+299 AGVRQGSGKITI
-311 TQCPQEQ
+311 TQLTKEQ

-336 SKGSMADYPVKTE
+336 SKGCMADYPVKTE

-425 MPDITLPVREDGL
+425 MPDIMLPVREDGL

-527 KVENG
+527 KVVNG

-549 FWCELTVTSE
+549 FWCELTVVSE

-582 PKKEDTKPTSPDQDK
+582 PKKEDTKPTSPDLDK
-597 DNTTGNPG
+597 DNTTGKPG
-605 DTNNGSTP
+605 DT
-613 PPDKSDNGST
+613 
-623 PPPDKSDNGSTPPPD
+623 
-638 KSDNGSTPLPD
+638 
-649 NSGNGSTTPPDN
+649 
-661 SNNGS
+661 
-666 ATPPDNSNNG
+666 NNG

-856 VDRCAEE
+856 ADRCAEE

>member
-16 AAVTMSPERVASE
+16 AAVTMSPEQTASE

-72 NMQVSLHQN
+72 NMQVSLHRN

-96 GGQGTLTSGGGAAT
+96 GGQGTLTSGGGATT

-120 AGGGGGATDTQD
+120 AGGGGGATDILNGES
-132 GGYGGEVLGGGA
+132 GGCGFSGISTG
-144 INSNGESS
+144 NGESS

-205 TFENFRVSDDQPGYI
+205 TFENFRVSDDLPGYI

-246 WTHTKRDCGKDNG
+246 WTHTKRDCGKDSNS
-259 AIEGYRLVCGKSK
+259 IDKYQLSCGKSETM
-272 DVIEEN
+272 IEEN

-286 YYNAE
+286 YYNSDV
-291 MCRNVSTA
+291 CKNVSVA
-299 AGVRLGNGKIVI
+299 AGVRQGSGKITI
-311 TQCPQEQ
+311 TQLTKEQ

-323 FNYDMTLLGSVTT
+323 YNYDMTLLGSVTT
-336 SKGSMADYPVKTE
+336 SKGCMADYPVKTE

-389 KNYIAVYRKIPKE
+389 KNYLAVYRKIPKE

-444 QKGGRGTCYYS
+444 QKGGRETCYYS

-549 FWCELTVTSE
+549 FWCELTVVSE

-582 PKKEDTKPTSPDQDK
+582 PKKEDTKPTTPDQDK
-597 DNTTGNPG
+597 DNSTGNPGDANNGSTTKPDDTSNGSTTKPG
-605 DTNNGSTP
+605 DTNNGSTTK
-613 PPDKSDNGST
+613 PDTSDS
-623 PPPDKSDNGSTPPPD
+623 
-638 KSDNGSTPLPD
+638 
-649 NSGNGSTTPPDN
+649 
-661 SNNGS
+661 
-666 ATPPDNSNNG
+666 
-676 STPPPDKS
+676 
-684 DNGSTTLPDN
+684 
-694 SDNGSTGKT
+694 GSTGKSDSSNNETTNKPDNT
-703 DGADNEATSKPNIPN
+703 DNGISGKNDNSSNGTTSKSDIPN
-718 NLINGALSKNDITN
+718 NLLNGVPGKNDITK
-732 INDAAFTLAV
+732 INDVTFVLADGLNQIQPPV
-742 NPSQLPVNGSK
+742 NSNNTKTEEAPAIENDIQLP
-753 QENTEN
+753 
-759 TMPALTMVPDPVA
+759 
-772 LTTIPDDTPWESH
+772 TTIPDDTPWESH
-785 ASTADSPWINH
+785 TSADNTPWINN
-796 TGADNTD
+796 TGTDDNT
-803 YNQASPDQD
+803 NHDQD
-812 AISPQSHAT
+812 AISPQNPAA
-821 YETELVKANYSFIV
+821 YQAELGRANASFLV

-856 VDRCAEE
+856 ADRCAEE

>member
-16 AAVTMSPERVASE
+16 AAVTMSPEQTASE

-96 GGQGTLTSGGGAAT
+96 GGQGTLTAGGGATT

-120 AGGGGGATDTQD
+120 AGGGGGATDILN
-132 GGYGGEVLGGGA
+132 GESGGGNRG
-144 INSNGESS
+144 IMPDSSIGESS

-246 WTHTKRDCGKDNG
+246 WTHTKRNCGKDNG

-527 KVENG
+527 KVVNG

-549 FWCELTVTSE
+549 FWCELTVVSE

-582 PKKEDTKPTSPDQDK
+582 PKKEDTKPTIPDQDK
-597 DNTTGNPG
+597 DNSTGNPG
-605 DTNNGSTP
+605 DANNGSTTK
-613 PPDKSDNGST
+613 PDDTS
-623 PPPDKSDNGSTPPPD
+623 
-638 KSDNGSTPLPD
+638 
-649 NSGNGSTTPPDN
+649 NGSTTKPGD
-661 SNNGS
+661 SS
-666 ATPPDNSNNG
+666 
-676 STPPPDKS
+676 
-684 DNGSTTLPDN
+684 NGSTTKPDN
-694 SDNGSTGKT
+694 SDSGSTGKSDSSNNETTNKPDNT
-703 DGADNEATSKPNIPN
+703 DNGISGKNDNSSNGNTSKSDIPN
-718 NLINGALSKNDITN
+718 NLINGVPGKNDITN
-732 INDAAFTLAV
+732 INDVTFVLADGL
-742 NPSQLPVNGSK
+742 NQIQPPVNSNNTK
-753 QENTEN
+753 TEEAPAIENDIQ
-759 TMPALTMVPDPVA
+759 L
-772 LTTIPDDTPWESH
+772 LTTIPDDTPWESRT
-785 ASTADSPWINH
+785 SADNTPWINN
-796 TGADNTD
+796 TGTDDNI
-803 YNQASPDQD
+803 NHDQD
-812 AISPQSHAT
+812 AISPQNPAA
-821 YETELVKANYSFIV
+821 YQAELGRANASFLV

-856 VDRCAEE
+856 ADRCAEE

>member
-16 AAVTMSPERVASE
+16 AAVTMSPEQTASE

-54 GAQGGSYQEHTG
+54 GAQGGSYQDNTG
-66 GKGGMV
+66 GLGGMV

-96 GGQGTLTSGGGAAT
+96 GGQGTLTSGGGATT

-120 AGGGGGATDTQD
+120 AGGGGGATDSLN
-132 GGYGGEVLGGGA
+132 GGSGGGNRG
-144 INSNGESS
+144 IMPDSSIGESS

-182 SGGGCYTGEIRHTHD
+182 SGGGCYTGEVRHIHD

-220 EANCSVCGEWGSNEG
+220 EANCSLCGEWGSNEG

-369 TGRKENLTG
+369 TGRKENLTE

-572 ALQVNQAAEP
+572 TLQVNQVAEP
-582 PKKEDTKPTSPDQDK
+582 PKKEDTKPTTPDQDK
-597 DNTTGNPG
+597 DNSTGNPG
-605 DTNNGSTP
+605 DANNGSTTKP
-613 PPDKSDNGST
+613 GDSDNGNTTKPGDS
-623 PPPDKSDNGSTPPPD
+623 SSGSTTKPD
-638 KSDNGSTPLPD
+638 DTS
-649 NSGNGSTTPPDN
+649 NGSTTKPGD
-661 SNNGS
+661 SS
-666 ATPPDNSNNG
+666 
-676 STPPPDKS
+676 
-684 DNGSTTLPDN
+684 NGSTTKPDN
-694 SDNGSTGKT
+694 SDSGSTGKSDSSNNETTNKPDNT
-703 DGADNEATSKPNIPN
+703 DNGISGKNDNSSNGNTSKSDIPN
-718 NLINGALSKNDITN
+718 NLINGVPGKNDITN
-732 INDAAFTLAV
+732 INDVTFVLADGLNQIQPSV
-742 NPSQLPVNGSK
+742 NSNNTKTEEAPAIENDIQL
-753 QENTEN
+753 
-759 TMPALTMVPDPVA
+759 

-785 ASTADSPWINH
+785 TSADNTPWINN
-796 TGADNTD
+796 TGTDDNT
-803 YNQASPDQD
+803 NHDQD
-812 AISPQSHAT
+812 AISPQNPAA
-821 YETELVKANYSFIV
+821 YQAELGRANASFLV

-845 LLLILFLSNNR
+845 LMLILFLSNNR
-856 VDRCAEE
+856 ADRCAEE

>member
-16 AAVTMSPERVASE
+16 AAVTMSPEQTASE

-44 SDGVYQFELY
+44 SDGIYQFELY
-54 GAQGGSYQEHTG
+54 GAQGGSYQDNTG
-66 GKGGMV
+66 GLGGMV
-72 NMQVSLHQN
+72 NMQVSLHRN

-96 GGQGTLTSGGGAAT
+96 GGQGTLTAGGGATT

-120 AGGGGGATDTQD
+120 AGGGGGATDILNGES
-132 GGYGGEVLGGGA
+132 GGCGFSGISTG
-144 INSNGESS
+144 NGESS

-220 EANCSVCGEWGSNEG
+220 EASCSVCGEWGSNEG

-246 WTHTKRDCGKDNG
+246 WTHTKRDCGKDTNS
-259 AIEGYRLVCGKSK
+259 IDKYQLSCGKSETM
-272 DVIEEN
+272 IEEN

-286 YYNAE
+286 YYNSDV
-291 MCRNVSTA
+291 CKNVSVA
-299 AGVRLGNGKIVI
+299 AGVRQGSGKITI
-311 TQCPQEQ
+311 TQLTKEQ

-323 FNYDMTLLGSVTT
+323 YNYDMTLLGSVTT

-444 QKGGRGTCYYS
+444 QKGGRETCYYS

-549 FWCELTVTSE
+549 FWCELTVVSE

-582 PKKEDTKPTSPDQDK
+582 PKKEDTKPTSPDLDK
-597 DNTTGNPG
+597 DNTIGKPG

-613 PPDKSDNGST
+613 PSDKSDNGST
-623 PPPDKSDNGSTPPPD
+623 PPPDKSDNGSTP
-638 KSDNGSTPLPD
+638 
-649 NSGNGSTTPPDN
+649 
-661 SNNGS
+661 
-666 ATPPDNSNNG
+666 
-676 STPPPDKS
+676 
-684 DNGSTTLPDN
+684 LPDN

-835 GLSILGLIAI
+835 GLSILGLMAI
-845 LLLILFLSNNR
+845 LLLILFLSNNHG
-856 VDRCAEE
+856 DHCATE

>member
-16 AAVTMSPERVASE
+16 AAVTMSPEQTASE

-54 GAQGGSYQEHTG
+54 GAQGGSYQDNTG
-66 GKGGMV
+66 GLGGMV
-72 NMQVSLHQN
+72 NMQVSLHRN

-96 GGQGTLTSGGGAAT
+96 GGQGTLTSGGGATT

-246 WTHTKRDCGKDNG
+246 WTHTKRDCGKDSNS
-259 AIEGYRLVCGKSK
+259 IDKYQLSCGKSETM
-272 DVIEEN
+272 IEEN

-286 YYNAE
+286 YYNSDV
-291 MCRNVSTA
+291 CKNVSVE
-299 AGVRLGNGKIVI
+299 AGVRQGGGKITI
-311 TQCPQEQ
+311 TQLTKEQ

-323 FNYDMTLLGSVTT
+323 YNYDMTLLGSVTA
-336 SKGSMADYPVKTE
+336 SKGSIADYPVKTE
-349 PVRKADSQYSYT
+349 PARKADSQYSYT

-378 TDTVHSPVTEN
+378 ADTVQSPVTEN
-389 KNYIAVYRKIPKE
+389 KNYIAVYRNIPRE

-412 NVVETITAAYGKQ
+412 NVVETITAAYRKQ

-444 QKGGRGTCYYS
+444 QKDGRGTCYYS
-455 TSGEAVRKSDIV
+455 TSGEPARKSDIV
-467 QDETFYAYWINPVS
+467 QDETFYAYWVNPVS
-481 VTKQPVSVE
+481 VTKQPASVE
-490 VESDYEESYM
+490 VESDYAECYM

-559 QNGQQIKVSSNQA
+559 QNGQQIKVSSNQVT
-572 ALQVNQAAEP
+572 LQVNQAAEP
-582 PKKEDTKPTSPDQDK
+582 PKKEDTKPTTPDQDK
-597 DNTTGNPG
+597 DNTTGKPG

-613 PPDKSDNGST
+613 P
-623 PPPDKSDNGSTPPPD
+623 
-638 KSDNGSTPLPD
+638 
-649 NSGNGSTTPPDN
+649 
-661 SNNGS
+661 
-666 ATPPDNSNNG
+666 
-676 STPPPDKS
+676 
-684 DNGSTTLPDN
+684 PDN

-835 GLSILGLIAI
+835 GLSILGLMAI
-845 LLLILFLSNNR
+845 LLLILFLSNNHG
-856 VDRCAEE
+856 DHCATE

>member
-1 MKAIWM
+1 MNAIWM
-7 KKGIMTLMA
+7 KKGIMALMA
-16 AAVTMSPERVASE
+16 AAVTMSPEQTASE

-54 GAQGGSYQEHTG
+54 GAQGGSYQDNTG
-66 GKGGMV
+66 GLGGMV

-96 GGQGTLTSGGGAAT
+96 GGQGTLTSGGGATT

-120 AGGGGGATDTQD
+120 AGGGGGATDILNGES
-132 GGYGGEVLGGGA
+132 GGCGFSGISTG
-144 INSNGESS
+144 NGESS

-389 KNYIAVYRKIPKE
+389 KNYIAVYRNIPRE

-412 NVVETITAAYGKQ
+412 NVVETITAAYRKQ

-444 QKGGRGTCYYS
+444 QKDGRGTCYYS
-455 TSGEAVRKSDIV
+455 TSGEPARKSDIV
-467 QDETFYAYWINPVS
+467 QDETFYAYWVNPVS
-481 VTKQPVSVE
+481 VTKQPASVE
-490 VESDYEESYM
+490 VESDYAECYM

-559 QNGQQIKVSSNQA
+559 QNGQQIKVSSNQVT
-572 ALQVNQAAEP
+572 LQVNQAAEP
-582 PKKEDTKPTSPDQDK
+582 PKKEDTKPTSPDLDK
-597 DNTTGNPG
+597 DNTTGKPG

-613 PPDKSDNGST
+613 P
-623 PPPDKSDNGSTPPPD
+623 
-638 KSDNGSTPLPD
+638 
-649 NSGNGSTTPPDN
+649 
-661 SNNGS
+661 
-666 ATPPDNSNNG
+666 
-676 STPPPDKS
+676 
-684 DNGSTTLPDN
+684 PDN

-845 LLLILFLSNNR
+845 LLLILFLSNNHG
-856 VDRCAEE
+856 DHCATE

>member
-16 AAVTMSPERVASE
+16 AAVTMSPEQTASE

-54 GAQGGSYQEHTG
+54 GAQGGSYQDNTG
-66 GKGGMV
+66 GLGGMV

-81 DRVELRIGGSNDSQG
+81 DRVELRIGGSNDSQR
-96 GGQGTLTSGGGAAT
+96 GGQGTLTAGGGATT

-132 GGYGGEVLGGGA
+132 GGYGGIDKGVLNGT
-144 INSNGESS
+144 SMGESS

-527 KVENG
+527 KVVNG

-549 FWCELTVTSE
+549 FWCELTVVSE

-582 PKKEDTKPTSPDQDK
+582 PKKEDTKPTIPDQDK
-597 DNTTGNPG
+597 DNSTGNPG
-605 DTNNGSTP
+605 DANNGSTP
-613 PPDKSDNGST
+613 PS
-623 PPPDKSDNGSTPPPD
+623 D

-649 NSGNGSTTPPDN
+649 NSGNGST
-661 SNNGS
+661 
-666 ATPPDNSNNG
+666 TPPDNSNNG

>member
-16 AAVTMSPERVASE
+16 AAVTMSPEQTASE

-54 GAQGGSYQEHTG
+54 GAQGGSYQDNTG
-66 GKGGMV
+66 GLGGMV

-81 DRVELRIGGSNDSQG
+81 DRVELYIGGSNGGQS
-96 GGQGTLTSGGGAAT
+96 GGQGTLTSGGGATT

-120 AGGGGGATDTQD
+120 AGGGGGATDILN
-132 GGYGGEVLGGGA
+132 GGSGGEIWGGGA

-182 SGGGCYTGEIRHTHD
+182 SGGGCYTGEIRHIHD

-220 EANCSVCGEWGSNEG
+220 EASCSVCGEWGSNEG

-246 WTHTKRDCGKDNG
+246 WTHTKRDCGKDSNS
-259 AIEGYRLVCGKSK
+259 IDKYQLSCGKSETM
-272 DVIEEN
+272 IEEN

-286 YYNAE
+286 YYNSDV
-291 MCRNVSTA
+291 CKNVSVA
-299 AGVRLGNGKIVI
+299 AGVRQGSGKIAI
-311 TQCPQEQ
+311 TQLTQEQ
-318 LTLNY
+318 LTINY
-323 FNYDMTLLGSVTT
+323 YNYNMTLLGSVTA
-336 SKGSMADYPVKTE
+336 SKGSIADYPVKTE
-349 PVRKADSQYSYT
+349 PARKADSQYSYT

-378 TDTVHSPVTEN
+378 ADTVQSPVIEN
-389 KNYIAVYRKIPKE
+389 KNYIAVYRNIPRE
-402 YTVTLEDAYG
+402 YTVTLEDGYG
-412 NVVETITAAYGKQ
+412 NVVETITAAYRKQ

-444 QKGGRGTCYYS
+444 QKDGRGTCYYS

-507 TEQGYT
+507 MEQGYT

-527 KVENG
+527 KVVNG

-549 FWCELTVTSE
+549 FWCELTITSE

-582 PKKEDTKPTSPDQDK
+582 PKKEDTKPTTPDQDK
-597 DNTTGNPG
+597 DNSTGNPG
-605 DTNNGSTP
+605 DSSNGSATKP
-613 PPDKSDNGST
+613 GGSDNGNTTKPGDS
-623 PPPDKSDNGSTPPPD
+623 SSGSTMKPD
-638 KSDNGSTPLPD
+638 DTS
-649 NSGNGSTTPPDN
+649 NGSTTKPGD
-661 SNNGS
+661 SS
-666 ATPPDNSNNG
+666 
-676 STPPPDKS
+676 
-684 DNGSTTLPDN
+684 NGSTTKPDN
-694 SDNGSTGKT
+694 SDSGSTGKSDSSNNETTNKPDNT
-703 DGADNEATSKPNIPN
+703 DNGIPGKNDNSSNGNTSKSDIPN
-718 NLINGALSKNDITN
+718 NLINGVPGKNDITN
-732 INDAAFTLAV
+732 INDVTFVLADGL
-742 NPSQLPVNGSK
+742 NQIQPPVNSNNTK
-753 QENTEN
+753 TEEAPAIENDIQ
-759 TMPALTMVPDPVA
+759 L
-772 LTTIPDDTPWESH
+772 LTTIPDDTPWESRT
-785 ASTADSPWINH
+785 SADNTPWINN
-796 TGADNTD
+796 TGTDDNI
-803 YNQASPDQD
+803 NHDQD
-812 AISPQSHAT
+812 AISPQNPAA
-821 YETELVKANYSFIV
+821 YQAELGRANASFLV

-856 VDRCAEE
+856 ADRCAEE

>member
-16 AAVTMSPERVASE
+16 AAVTMSPEQTASE

-44 SDGVYQFELY
+44 SDGIYQFELY

-96 GGQGTLTSGGGAAT
+96 GGQGTLTAGGGATT

-120 AGGGGGATDTQD
+120 AGGGGGATDILN
-132 GGYGGEVLGGGA
+132 GESGGGNRG
-144 INSNGESS
+144 IMPDSSIGESS

-182 SGGGCYTGEIRHTHD
+182 SGGGCYTGEVRHIHD

-246 WTHTKRDCGKDNG
+246 WTHTKRNCGKDTNS
-259 AIEGYRLVCGKSK
+259 IDKYQLSCGKSETM
-272 DVIEEN
+272 IEEN

-286 YYNAE
+286 YYNSDV
-291 MCRNVSTA
+291 CKNVSVA
-299 AGVRLGNGKIVI
+299 AGVRQGSGKITI
-311 TQCPQEQ
+311 TQLTKEQ

-323 FNYDMTLLGSVTT
+323 YNYDMTLLGSVTT
-336 SKGSMADYPVKTE
+336 SKGCIADYPVKTE

-378 TDTVHSPVTEN
+378 ADTVQSPVTEN

-559 QNGQQIKVSSNQA
+559 QNGQQIKVSSNQVT
-572 ALQVNQAAEP
+572 LQVNQAAEP
-582 PKKEDTKPTSPDQDK
+582 PKKEDTKPTSPDLDK
-597 DNTTGNPG
+597 DNTTGKPG
-605 DTNNGSTP
+605 DTNNGSTTKP
-613 PPDKSDNGST
+613 GDSDNGNTTKPGDS
-623 PPPDKSDNGSTPPPD
+623 SSGSTTKPD
-638 KSDNGSTPLPD
+638 DTS
-649 NSGNGSTTPPDN
+649 NGSTTKPGD
-661 SNNGS
+661 SS
-666 ATPPDNSNNG
+666 
-676 STPPPDKS
+676 
-684 DNGSTTLPDN
+684 NGSTTKPDN
-694 SDNGSTGKT
+694 SDSGSTGKSDSSNNETTNKPDNT
-703 DGADNEATSKPNIPN
+703 DNGISGKNDNSSNGNTSKSDIPN
-718 NLINGALSKNDITN
+718 NLINGVPGKNDITN
-732 INDAAFTLAV
+732 INDVTFVLADGLNQIQPSV
-742 NPSQLPVNGSK
+742 NSNNTKTEEAPAIENDIQL
-753 QENTEN
+753 
-759 TMPALTMVPDPVA
+759 

-785 ASTADSPWINH
+785 TSADNTPWINN
-796 TGADNTD
+796 TGTDDNT
-803 YNQASPDQD
+803 NHDQD
-812 AISPQSHAT
+812 AISPQNPAA
-821 YETELVKANYSFIV
+821 YQAELGRANASFLV

-845 LLLILFLSNNR
+845 LMLILFLSNNR
-856 VDRCAEE
+856 ADRCAEE

>member
-16 AAVTMSPERVASE
+16 AAVTMSPEQTASE

-96 GGQGTLTSGGGAAT
+96 GGQGTLTSGGGATT

-120 AGGGGGATDTQD
+120 AGGGGGATDILNGES
-132 GGYGGEVLGGGA
+132 GGCGFSGISTG
-144 INSNGESS
+144 NGESS

-246 WTHTKRDCGKDNG
+246 WTHTKRNCGKDSNS
-259 AIEGYRLVCGKSK
+259 IDKYQLSCGKSETM
-272 DVIEEN
+272 IEEN

-286 YYNAE
+286 YYNSDV
-291 MCRNVSTA
+291 CKNVSVA
-299 AGVRLGNGKIVI
+299 AGVRQGSGKITI
-311 TQCPQEQ
+311 TQLTKEQ

-323 FNYDMTLLGSVTT
+323 YNYDMTLLGSVTT

-444 QKGGRGTCYYS
+444 QKGGRETCYYS

-481 VTKQPVSVE
+481 VTKQPASVE
-490 VESDYEESYM
+490 VESDYAECYM

-559 QNGQQIKVSSNQA
+559 QNGQQIKVSSNQVT
-572 ALQVNQAAEP
+572 LQVNQAAEP
-582 PKKEDTKPTSPDQDK
+582 PKKEDTKPTSPDLDK
-597 DNTTGNPG
+597 DNTTGKPG

-613 PPDKSDNGST
+613 P
-623 PPPDKSDNGSTPPPD
+623 
-638 KSDNGSTPLPD
+638 
-649 NSGNGSTTPPDN
+649 
-661 SNNGS
+661 
-666 ATPPDNSNNG
+666 
-676 STPPPDKS
+676 
-684 DNGSTTLPDN
+684 PDN

-856 VDRCAEE
+856 ADRCAEE

>member
-1 MKAIWM
+1 
-7 KKGIMTLMA
+7 
-16 AAVTMSPERVASE
+16 
-29 PDHWEYEASQDFTVT
+29 
-44 SDGVYQFELY
+44 
-54 GAQGGSYQEHTG
+54 
-66 GKGGMV
+66 
-72 NMQVSLHQN
+72 
-81 DRVELRIGGSNDSQG
+81 
-96 GGQGTLTSGGGAAT
+96 
-110 VVINGVTAAV
+110 
-120 AGGGGGATDTQD
+120 
-132 GGYGGEVLGGGA
+132 
-144 INSNGESS
+144 
-152 SEPNSAGG
+152 
-160 GGGYQGGQS
+160 
-169 GYTRYHEHTGSEE
+169 
-182 SGGGCYTGEIRHTHD
+182 
-197 GSCFVQCG
+197 
-205 TFENFRVSDDQPGYI
+205 
-220 EANCSVCGEWGSNEG
+220 
-235 DMDSDFITDGS
+235 MDSDFITDGS

-323 FNYDMTLLGSVTT
+323 FNYDMTLLGSVTA
-336 SKGSMADYPVKTE
+336 SKGSIADYPVKTE
-349 PVRKADSQYSYT
+349 PARKADSQYSYT

-378 TDTVHSPVTEN
+378 ADTVQSPVTEN
-389 KNYIAVYRKIPKE
+389 KNYIAIYRNIPRE
-402 YTVTLEDAYG
+402 YTVTLEDGYG
-412 NVVETITAAYGKQ
+412 NVVETITAAYRKQ

-444 QKGGRGTCYYS
+444 QKDGRGTCYYS
-455 TSGEAVRKSDIV
+455 TSGEPARKSDIV
-467 QDETFYAYWINPVS
+467 QDETFYAYWVNPVS
-481 VTKQPVSVE
+481 VTKQPASVE
-490 VESDYEESYM
+490 VESDYAECYM

-582 PKKEDTKPTSPDQDK
+582 PKKEDTKPTSPDLDK
-597 DNTTGNPG
+597 DNTTGKPG
-605 DTNNGSTP
+605 DT
-613 PPDKSDNGST
+613 
-623 PPPDKSDNGSTPPPD
+623 
-638 KSDNGSTPLPD
+638 
-649 NSGNGSTTPPDN
+649 
-661 SNNGS
+661 
-666 ATPPDNSNNG
+666 NNG

-856 VDRCAEE
+856 ADRCAEE

>member
-1 MKAIWM
+1 MNAIWM

-54 GAQGGSYQEHTG
+54 GAQGGSYQDNTG
-66 GKGGMV
+66 GLGGMV
-72 NMQVSLHQN
+72 NMQVSLHRN

-96 GGQGTLTSGGGAAT
+96 GGQGTLTAGGGATT

-132 GGYGGEVLGGGA
+132 GGYGGIDKGVLNGT
-144 INSNGESS
+144 SMGESS

-246 WTHTKRDCGKDNG
+246 WTHTKRNCGKDNG

-425 MPDITLPVREDGL
+425 MPDIMLPVREDGL

-444 QKGGRGTCYYS
+444 QKGGRETCYYS

-549 FWCELTVTSE
+549 FWCELTVVSE

-582 PKKEDTKPTSPDQDK
+582 PKKEDTKPTTPDQDK
-597 DNTTGNPG
+597 DNSTGNPG
-605 DTNNGSTP
+605 DANNGSTTK
-613 PPDKSDNGST
+613 PDDTS
-623 PPPDKSDNGSTPPPD
+623 
-638 KSDNGSTPLPD
+638 
-649 NSGNGSTTPPDN
+649 NGSTTKPGD
-661 SNNGS
+661 SS
-666 ATPPDNSNNG
+666 
-676 STPPPDKS
+676 
-684 DNGSTTLPDN
+684 NGSTTKPDN
-694 SDNGSTGKT
+694 SDSGSTGKSDSSNNETTNKPDNT
-703 DGADNEATSKPNIPN
+703 DNGISGKNDNSSNGTTSKSDILN
-718 NLINGALSKNDITN
+718 NLINGVPGRNDITN
-732 INDAAFTLAV
+732 INDVTFVLADGL
-742 NPSQLPVNGSK
+742 NQIQPPVNSNNTK
-753 QENTEN
+753 TEEAPAIENDIQ
-759 TMPALTMVPDPVA
+759 L
-772 LTTIPDDTPWESH
+772 LTTIPDDTPWESQT
-785 ASTADSPWINH
+785 SADNTPWINN
-796 TGADNTD
+796 TGTDDNI
-803 YNQASPDQD
+803 NHDQD
-812 AISPQSHAT
+812 AISPQNPAA
-821 YETELVKANYSFIV
+821 YQAELGRANASFLV

-856 VDRCAEE
+856 ADRCAEE

>member
-16 AAVTMSPERVASE
+16 AAVTMSPEQTASE
-29 PDHWEYEASQDFTVT
+29 PDHWEYEVSQDFTVT
-44 SDGVYQFELY
+44 SDGIYQFELY

-72 NMQVSLHQN
+72 NMQVSLHRN

-96 GGQGTLTSGGGAAT
+96 GGQGTLTAGGGATT

-120 AGGGGGATDTQD
+120 AGGGGGATDILNGES
-132 GGYGGEVLGGGA
+132 GGCGFSGISTG
-144 INSNGESS
+144 NGESS

-182 SGGGCYTGEIRHTHD
+182 SGGDCYTGEIRHIHN

-220 EANCSVCGEWGSNEG
+220 EASCSVCGEWGSNEG

-246 WTHTKRDCGKDNG
+246 WTHTKRNCGKDSNS
-259 AIEGYRLVCGKSK
+259 IDKYQLSCGKSETM
-272 DVIEEN
+272 IEEN

-286 YYNAE
+286 YYNSDV
-291 MCRNVSTA
+291 CKNVSVA
-299 AGVRLGNGKIVI
+299 AGVRQGSGKITI
-311 TQCPQEQ
+311 TQLTKER

-323 FNYDMTLLGSVTT
+323 YNYDMTLLGSVTA
-336 SKGSMADYPVKTE
+336 SKGSIADYPVKTE

-444 QKGGRGTCYYS
+444 QKGGRETCYYS

-467 QDETFYAYWINPVS
+467 QNETFYAYWINPVS
-481 VTKQPVSVE
+481 VTKQPASVE
-490 VESDYEESYM
+490 VESDYAECYM

-582 PKKEDTKPTSPDQDK
+582 PKKEDTKPTSPDLDK
-597 DNTTGNPG
+597 DNTTGKPG
-605 DTNNGSTP
+605 DT
-613 PPDKSDNGST
+613 
-623 PPPDKSDNGSTPPPD
+623 
-638 KSDNGSTPLPD
+638 
-649 NSGNGSTTPPDN
+649 
-661 SNNGS
+661 
-666 ATPPDNSNNG
+666 NNG

-856 VDRCAEE
+856 ADRCAEE

>member
-16 AAVTMSPERVASE
+16 AAVTMSPEQTASE

-44 SDGVYQFELY
+44 SDGIYQFELY

-96 GGQGTLTSGGGAAT
+96 GGQGTLTAGGGATT

-120 AGGGGGATDTQD
+120 AGGGGGATDILNGES
-132 GGYGGEVLGGGA
+132 GGCGFSGISTG
-144 INSNGESS
+144 NGESS

-246 WTHTKRDCGKDNG
+246 WTHTKRDCGKDSNS
-259 AIEGYRLVCGKSK
+259 IDKYQLSCGKSETL
-272 DVIEEN
+272 IEEN

-286 YYNAE
+286 YYNSDV
-291 MCRNVSTA
+291 CKNVSLA
-299 AGVRLGNGKIVI
+299 AGVRQGSGKITI
-311 TQCPQEQ
+311 TQLTKEQ

-323 FNYDMTLLGSVTT
+323 YNYDMTLLGSVTA
-336 SKGSMADYPVKTE
+336 SKGSIADYPVKTE

-444 QKGGRGTCYYS
+444 QKGGRETCYYS

-527 KVENG
+527 KVVNG

-549 FWCELTVTSE
+549 FWCELTVVSE

-582 PKKEDTKPTSPDQDK
+582 PKKEDTKPTTPDQDK
-597 DNTTGNPG
+597 DNSTGNPG
-605 DTNNGSTP
+605 DTNNGSTTK
-613 PPDKSDNGST
+613 PDNTDNGISG
-623 PPPDKSDNGSTPPPD
+623 KN
-638 KSDNGSTPLPD
+638 D
-649 NSGNGSTTPPDN
+649 NSSNGT
-661 SNNGS
+661 
-666 ATPPDNSNNG
+666 
-676 STPPPDKS
+676 
-684 DNGSTTLPDN
+684 
-694 SDNGSTGKT
+694 
-703 DGADNEATSKPNIPN
+703 TSKPDIPN
-718 NLINGALSKNDITN
+718 NLINGVPGKNDITN
-732 INDAAFTLAV
+732 INDVTFVLADGL
-742 NPSQLPVNGSK
+742 NQIQPPVNSNNTK
-753 QENTEN
+753 TEEAHAIENDIQ
-759 TMPALTMVPDPVA
+759 L

-785 ASTADSPWINH
+785 TSADNTPWINN
-796 TGADNTD
+796 TGTDDNT
-803 YNQASPDQD
+803 NHDQD
-812 AISPQSHAT
+812 AISPQNPAA
-821 YETELVKANYSFIV
+821 YQAELGRANASFLV

>member
-16 AAVTMSPERVASE
+16 AAVTMSPEQTASE

-44 SDGVYQFELY
+44 SDGIYQFELY

-96 GGQGTLTSGGGAAT
+96 GGQGTLTAGGGATT

-169 GYTRYHEHTGSEE
+169 GYTIYHEHTGSEE

-246 WTHTKRDCGKDNG
+246 WTHTKRDCGKDSNS
-259 AIEGYRLVCGKSK
+259 IDKYQLSCGKSETM
-272 DVIEEN
+272 IEEN

-286 YYNAE
+286 YYNSDV
-291 MCRNVSTA
+291 CKNVSVA
-299 AGVRLGNGKIVI
+299 AGVRQGGGKITI
-311 TQCPQEQ
+311 TQLTKEQ

-323 FNYDMTLLGSVTT
+323 YNYDMTLLGSVTA
-336 SKGSMADYPVKTE
+336 SKGSIADYPVKTE
-349 PVRKADSQYSYT
+349 PARKADSQYSYT

-378 TDTVHSPVTEN
+378 ADTVQSPVTEN
-389 KNYIAVYRKIPKE
+389 KNYIAVYRNIPRE
-402 YTVTLEDAYG
+402 YTVILEDAYG
-412 NVVETITAAYGKQ
+412 NVVEIITAAYGKQ
-425 MPDITLPVREDGL
+425 MPDIMLPVREDGL
-438 FAGYYL
+438 FAGYYR
-444 QKGGRGTCYYS
+444 QKDGRGTCYYS
-455 TSGEAVRKSDIV
+455 TSGEPARKSDIV
-467 QDETFYAYWINPVS
+467 QEETFYAYWVNPVS
-481 VTKQPVSVE
+481 ITKQPTPVE
-490 VESDYEESYM
+490 VESDYTESYM

-507 TEQGYT
+507 MKQGYT

-527 KVENG
+527 KVVNG

-549 FWCELTVTSE
+549 FWCELTVVSE

-582 PKKEDTKPTSPDQDK
+582 PKKEDTKPTTPDQDK
-597 DNTTGNPG
+597 DNSTGNPGDANNGSATKPGDSDNGNTTKPGDSSSGSTTKPDDTSNGSTTNPG
-605 DTNNGSTP
+605 DTNNGSTT
-613 PPDKSDNGST
+613 K
-623 PPPDKSDNGSTPPPD
+623 
-638 KSDNGSTPLPD
+638 
-649 NSGNGSTTPPDN
+649 
-661 SNNGS
+661 
-666 ATPPDNSNNG
+666 
-676 STPPPDKS
+676 
-684 DNGSTTLPDN
+684 PDN
-694 SDNGSTGKT
+694 SDSGSTGKSDSSNNETTNKPDNT
-703 DGADNEATSKPNIPN
+703 DNGISGKNDNSSNGTTSKSDIPN
-718 NLINGALSKNDITN
+718 NLINGVPGKNDTTN
-732 INDAAFTLAV
+732 INDVTFVLADGL
-742 NPSQLPVNGSK
+742 NQIQPPVNSNNTK
-753 QENTEN
+753 TEEAPAIENDIQ
-759 TMPALTMVPDPVA
+759 L

-785 ASTADSPWINH
+785 TSADNTPWINN
-796 TGADNTD
+796 TGTDDNT
-803 YNQASPDQD
+803 NHDQD
-812 AISPQSHAT
+812 AISPQNPAA
-821 YETELVKANYSFIV
+821 YQAELGRANASFLV
-835 GLSILGLIAI
+835 GLGILGLIAI

-856 VDRCAEE
+856 ADRCAEE